1 VKKLLQAVAPV
12 IIFVA
17 VASTPMPAEAGWARG
32 FVSRIY
38 AGPQLGD
45 AIAFKVNTAYVFFD
59 FYFYGYPSFSYP
71 SYPREGRPACAIYD
85 EFAFDASTPAGQR
98 TYQLL
103 LEASNGRRNVEVYG
117 SGACTVTGDR
127 EDLRFFYICSE
138 ESCVPAPQ

>member
-1 VKKLLQAVAPV
+1 MNYLLLRVATV
-12 IIFVA
+12 IMFIVA
-17 VASTPMPAEAGWARG
+17 ASIAIPAEAGWTRG

-45 AIAFKVNTAYVFFD
+45 AIAFKINNTISFFD
-59 FYFYGYPSFSYP
+59 YSYFSYPSYAYP
-71 SYPREGRPACAIYD
+71 SYPREGRPVCAVYD

-103 LEASNGRRNVEVYG
+103 LEASNGRRNIEVYG

-138 ESCVPAPQ
+138 ESCVPGP